1 VKRPAVAVV
10 VSSGLL
16 SLAVLA
22 VLALGLG
29 AASIGA
35 AKTLAILAGRVGL
48 HPATPFRAWEATIL
62 LDVRLPRVVTGA
74 FVGAGLA
81 LSGAAM
87 QAMFRNPL
95 ADPGVLGIASGASL
109 GAVLAMH
116 LGLAA
121 LEVWAVPVFAV
132 AGAAATSFAVY
143 VIASR
148 GGRMPVGTLLL
159 AGVAVGSLASALTS
173 LLLSLALEEY
183 EQGRQTFRWLM
194 GGLEARTWGE
204 ALLVTPTTLLGA
216 AVVVASARELDAL
229 LLGEMQAAALGVDVP
244 AVRRRLVFAV
254 SIVIGGA
261 VAVSGVIGFVG
272 LIVPHLLRLLV
283 GPSHAVLLPACL
295 VFGAAFVVGC
305 DLLCRTLVPPE
316 ELRLGIMTAGLGAP
330 FFLFLLLSR
339 RREVALE

>member
-1 VKRPAVAVV
+1 VRRPSAAVV
-10 VSSGLL
+10 LSSGFV

-29 AASIGA
+29 AANIGA
-35 AKTLAILAGRVGL
+35 GKTLSILATRLGMAQTV
-48 HPATPFRAWEATIL
+48 PFRAWEATIL

-81 LSGAAM
+81 LSGAAL
-87 QAMFRNPL
+87 QALFRNPL

-116 LGLAA
+116 VGLAA
-121 LEVWAVPVFAV
+121 FQAWSVPAFAV
-132 AGAAATSFAVY
+132 AGAAGTAFAVY
-143 VIASR
+143 GIASR

-173 LLLSLALEEY
+173 LLLSLSLEEY

-194 GGLEARTWGE
+194 GGLEARTWSE
-204 ALLVTPTTLLGA
+204 ALLVAPTTLFGA

-229 LLGEMQAAALGVDVP
+229 LLVEMQAAALGVDVP
-244 AVRRRLVFAV
+244 AVRRRLVFAT

-261 VAVSGVIGFVG
+261 VAVSGVIAFVG

-283 GPSHAVLLPACL
+283 GPAHALLLPAC
-295 VFGAAFVVGC
+295 VIFGAGFVVGC

-316 ELRLGIMTAGLGAP
+316 ELRLGIITAGLGAP

-339 RREVALE
+339 RREVTLE